1 VTLVPTTTT
10 PKAPATGA
18 VRGPGRAATVAFY
31 VVAVVAAALFLFP
44 LLWALVRSL
53 QSSAVEG
60 QPPTWSSLLSLSPD
74 NYTGLLSAGGSSLWH
89 YAGNSAI
96 VALGTVVVS
105 AVVVVAAGY
114 ALARL
119 PFRGSGGVFVLL
131 LAPFMVPFQAILSP
145 LFAVLAWLH
154 LTDSLIGLVLVYT
167 VFQLPFSVYVMRNS
181 FSAIPHEIE
190 EAAIVDGASTTAVL
204 LRVMLPLAVPG
215 VVTVVLYAFLFGWN
229 EFLGALM
236 LLTSDNKL
244 TLPVALNN
252 LESGLYGQV
261 NLGLLDAGAVIAMIP
276 CVIVFLLLQRYYI
289 RGITAGAVKS

>member
-1 VTLVPTTTT
+1 MTTIPTTAE
-10 PKAPATGA
+10 PKSTAVATA
-18 VRGPGRAATVAFY
+18 KARDRAGTIVFL
-31 VVAVVAAALFLFP
+31 VVAVIAAALFLFP
-44 LLWALVRSL
+44 MVWALIRSL

-60 QPPTWSSLLSLSPD
+60 QAPTWGSLLNLSLD
-74 NYTGLLSAGGSSLWH
+74 NYTGLLTAGGSDLWH
-89 YAGNSAI
+89 YAANSAI

-105 AVVVVAAGY
+105 TVVVVAAGY

-119 PFRGSGGVFVLL
+119 PFPGAGGVFILL

-145 LFAVLAWLH
+145 LFTVLAWLH
-154 LTDSLIGLVLVYT
+154 LTDSLIGLVLIYS

-181 FSAIPHEIE
+181 FDAIPHEIE
-190 EAAIVDGASTTAVL
+190 EAAIVDGASTIGVL

-236 LLTSDNKL
+236 LITSDNKF

-261 NLGLLDAGAVIAMIP
+261 DLGRLDAGAVIAMVP
-276 CVIVFLLLQRYYI
+276 CLLVFLLLQRYYI
-289 RGITAGAVKS
+289 RGLTAGAVKS